1 MLVDRPDRLLIA
13 TTNLNKLEEIR
24 RILGQPAMGLIGLA
38 DLAPVSEPEEHGE
51 TFDENARAKALYYAA
66 ATGETTVAE
75 DSGLEID
82 ALHGAPG
89 VFSARY
95 GLPEATTYPHRF
107 ALIYRE
113 LKMRGATTSP
123 ARFVCAVALAR
134 NGRVLWVTRG
144 TVEGVIAPGPRGGG
158 GFGYDPI
165 LYYPP
170 LGRTLAQLSAEEKA
184 GISHRGEAF
193 RALARYLK
201 ECWPVT

>member
-1 MLVDRPDRLLIA
+1 MDRPDRLLIA

-24 RILGQPAMGLIGLA
+24 RILGQTAMGLIGLA
-38 DLAPVSEPEEHGE
+38 DLAPVPEPEEHGE
-51 TFDENARAKALYYAA
+51 TFDENARAKALYYAE

-82 ALHGAPG
+82 ALDGAPG

-95 GLPEATTYPHRF
+95 GLPEATTYPDRF
-107 ALIYRE
+107 ALIYSE
-113 LKMRGATTSP
+113 LKRQGATTSP

-134 NGRVLWVTRG
+134 HGRVLWETRG
-144 TVEGVIAPGPRGGG
+144 TVEGMIATEPRGGG

-165 LYYPP
+165 LYYPQ
-170 LGRTLAQLSAEEKA
+170 LSRTLAELSAEEKA

>member
-1 MLVDRPDRLLIA
+1 M
-13 TTNLNKLEEIR
+13 
-24 RILGQPAMGLIGLA
+24 
-38 DLAPVSEPEEHGE
+38 
-51 TFDENARAKALYYAA
+51 
-66 ATGETTVAE
+66 AE

-82 ALHGAPG
+82 ALDGAPG

-95 GLPEATTYPHRF
+95 GLPEATTYPDRF

-113 LKMRGATTSP
+113 LKRQGATTSP

-134 NGRVLWVTRG
+134 NGRVIWETRG
-144 TVEGVIAPGPRGGG
+144 TVEGMIAPEPRGGG

-165 LYYPP
+165 LYYPQ
-170 LGRTLAQLSAEEKA
+170 LSRTLAELSAEEKA